1 MRTNQD
7 EQIKIELTH
16 RLILLGVLFALCL
29 SAFCAA
35 MFDAQIV
42 RGDEYRSMA
51 QRTNTRVEAVEA
63 SRGIITD
70 RNGKALV
77 TNRVNYTLTFDP
89 SLSDGE
95 PLNDELKRLTLLLRE
110 QDVPWYDE
118 LPLTRETPY
127 AYDDTVSRSAMLA
140 KYAAAEKW
148 ISSADDETL
157 HGAFTAE
164 AVFNMLREKFDVD
177 AALPAS
183 VQRDVVG
190 LRYSLATA
198 KLDGDGTFLFASG
211 VDVSLISLIKDG
223 GFTGVRVGTSTARE
237 YRTDAAAHILG
248 RVGKIQNWDEYKDRG
263 YAWNDVVGLDG
274 VERAFEDYLRGK
286 DGRRVVT
293 SNAEGK
299 VISELYS
306 VEPEPGQNVTLT
318 LDIDFQEDVEQ
329 ILARSVGEMIEADGI
344 DRGAAAAVVQVG
356 TGEVLA
362 LASYPTYSLKTF
374 NRDFADLN
382 TDSRRPMLNRATQ
395 WAFAPGSTFK
405 PAVAVAALESGVI
418 STQTKIRDL
427 GAYHYYDM
435 VYNCWI
441 YSSYGR
447 THGAIN
453 VTDAITVSCNYFFY
467 EVGRQ
472 LGISALD
479 RYAAAFGLGEP
490 TGIEI
495 PENTGTMTSP
505 DYVNSLKNQTWTNGL
520 TLQAAIGQ
528 AYNTFTPL
536 QLANYIATLSGGGTR
551 YNAHLLK
558 SVSAYDSAEPTF
570 VYNEPPA
577 GTVEISDANL
587 RAVLLGMRKLV
598 TDGSVRSSFTRCI
611 VDAAA
616 KTGTAQ
622 TGGKGTISN
631 GVFVAFAPYD
641 DPQIA
646 LAMIIEKGD
655 SGGALA
661 NTAVDILN
669 AYFTAAEADI
679 ISENTLLR

>member
-1 MRTNQD
+1 MD
-7 EQIKIELTH
+7 DKKDL
-16 RLILLGVLFALCL
+16 RLRLLALGALFALCL
-29 SAFCAA
+29 VWYGTA
-35 MFDAQIV
+35 MFNAQILH
-42 RGDEYRSMA
+42 GDEYRARA
-51 QRTNTRVEAVEA
+51 QRTNTSVESVEA
-63 SRGIITD
+63 SRGILTD
-70 RNGKALV
+70 RNGKVLV
-77 TNRVNYTLTFDP
+77 TNRIDYTLTFDP
-89 SLSDGE
+89 TLADSDT
-95 PLNDELKRLTLLLRE
+95 LNDELLRLTALLRG
-110 QDVPWYDE
+110 QGVPWFDE
-118 LPLTRETPY
+118 LPLTRERPY
-127 AYDDTVSRSAMLA
+127 AYDSAVNRSGMLA
-140 KYAAAEKW
+140 RYAAREKW
-148 ISSADDETL
+148 IPEDGDEQTLRDAYAAQTVFELLRAEFGVDPALSA
-157 HGAFTAE
+157 AE
-164 AVFNMLREKFDVD
+164 
-177 AALPAS
+177 
-183 VQRDVVG
+183 QRDVVG

-198 KLDGDGTFLFASG
+198 KLDGDGTFLFAAG
-211 VDVSLISLIKDG
+211 VDVSLISRIKDG
-223 GFTGVRVGTSTARE
+223 DFAGVRVGTSTARE

-248 RVGKIQNWDEYKDRG
+248 RVGKIQNWDEYKERG
-263 YAWNDVVGLDG
+263 YQWNDVVGLDG
-274 VERAFEDYLRGK
+274 VEYAFEDYLRGK
-286 DGRRVVT
+286 DGKRVVT
-293 SNAEGK
+293 SNPDGK

-306 VEPEPGQNVTLT
+306 VEPEPGQTVTLT
-318 LDIDFQEDVEQ
+318 LDIEFQEDVER
-329 ILARSVGEMIEADGI
+329 ILAESVGGMIEADGI
-344 DRGAAAAVVQVG
+344 PRGAAAAVVQVG

-374 NRDFADLN
+374 NQDFAALN
-382 TDSRRPMLNRATQ
+382 SDTRRPMLNRATQ

-418 STQTKIRDL
+418 SPSTKIRDL
-427 GAYHYYDM
+427 GAYRYYDM

-441 YSSYGR
+441 YSSRGG
-447 THGAIN
+447 THGLVN

-490 TGIEI
+490 TGIEL
-495 PENTGTMTSP
+495 PENVGTMTSP
-505 DYVNSLKNQTWTNGL
+505 DYVNSLKNHVWTDGL

-536 QLANYIATLSGGGTR
+536 QLANYIATLAGGGAR
-551 YNAHLLK
+551 YKTHLLK
-558 SVSAYDSAEPTF
+558 SVSDYDSAEPTLL
-570 VYNEPPA
+570 YNEPPVE
-577 GTVEISDANL
+577 TVEISATNL
-587 RAVLLGMRKLV
+587 NAVLAGMRKLV
-598 TDGSVRSSFTRCI
+598 TSGSVRSAFSRCV

-631 GVFVAFAPYD
+631 GIFVAFAPYD

-679 ISENTLLR
+679 VGENVLLK

>member
-1 MRTNQD
+1 MDWEDKDFRR
-7 EQIKIELTH
+7 
-16 RLILLGVLFALCL
+16 RLAALCALFALCMTG
-29 SAFCAA
+29 FCVA

-42 RGDEYRSMA
+42 HGDEYRA
-51 QRTNTRVEAVEA
+51 RAARTNTRVETVEA
-63 SRGIITD
+63 SRGVITD

-77 TNRVNYTLTFDP
+77 TNRVTYALTFDP
-89 SLSDGE
+89 SLVEGD
-95 PLNDELKRLTLLLRE
+95 LNAALARLTTLLRE
-110 QDVPWYDE
+110 QEVSWFDE
-118 LPLTRETPY
+118 LPLTRERPY
-127 AYDDTVSRSAMLA
+127 AYDSAVNRAGMLPR
-140 KYAAAEKW
+140 YAAAKKW
-148 ISSADDETL
+148 IDQDGDEAAL
-157 HGAFTAE
+157 RRAFTPQAL
-164 AVFNMLREKFDVD
+164 FDRLRDEFEVD
-177 AALPAS
+177 STLPER

-211 VDVSLISLIKDG
+211 VDVALISLLTDG
-223 GFTGVRVGTSTARE
+223 DFEGVRVDTAAVRE
-237 YRTDAAAHILG
+237 YRTDAAAHLLG
-248 RVGKIQNWDEYKDRG
+248 RVGKIQNWDEYKDKG

-274 VERAFEDYLRGK
+274 AEKAFESDLRGK
-286 DGRRVVT
+286 DGKRVVT

-306 VEPEPGQNVTLT
+306 IEPEPGQNVALT
-318 LDIDFQEDVEQ
+318 LDIDFQEAVER
-329 ILARSVGEMIEADGI
+329 ILAESVGAMTEADGI

-374 NRDFADLN
+374 NRDFAELN
-382 TDSRRPMLNRATQ
+382 QDTRRPMLNRATQ

-418 STQTKIRDL
+418 TPQSRIRDL
-427 GAYHYYDM
+427 GAYRYFDM
-435 VYNCWI
+435 VFNCWI
-441 YSSYGR
+441 YSSRHR
-447 THGAIN
+447 THGLVN

-467 EVGRQ
+467 EVGRR
-472 LGISALD
+472 LGIAALD
-479 RYAAAFGLGEP
+479 RYAAAFGLGQP

-495 PENTGTMTSP
+495 PENVGTMTSP
-505 DYVNSLKNQTWTNGL
+505 DYVNSLKNQHWTNGL

-528 AYNTFTPL
+528 AYNAFTPL
-536 QLANYIATLSGGGTR
+536 QLANYIATLAGGGVR
-551 YNAHLLK
+551 YPAHLLK
-558 SVSAYDSAEPTF
+558 SVSAYDSAEPAY
-570 VYNEPPA
+570 VYREPPA
-577 GTVEISDANL
+577 ATVEMSAETQ
-587 RAVLLGMRKLV
+587 RAVLAGMRKLV
-598 TDGSVRSSFTRCI
+598 TDGSVRSAFTRCT

-622 TGGKGTISN
+622 TGGKISN

-661 NTAVDILN
+661 GAAVDILN
-669 AYFTAAEADI
+669 AYFSAAAADVI
-679 ISENTLLR
+679 GENVLIP